1 MEENQKKD
9 IRKLQAEIEKL
20 TDELHQKNLQ
30 LAESEKYVTLGQLT
44 AGIAHEINTPL
55 GALRSN
61 NDLFTRCFAKI
72 RKILFQEDVPE
83 SIRQNK
89 ELIKLFNSIDQL
101 NKVNNNAGERIIDI
115 VNSVR
120 KYARQEEN
128 KHSLVNINEL
138 IDSTLPILQHELKHR
153 IQVHRD
159 YGKVDEILGFP
170 HHLNQV
176 FVNIL
181 VNAVQAIEGTGDIYI
196 KTYQQNDDVVVEIRD
211 TGKGISKENIQKIFT
226 MGFTTKKIGAGMGL
240 GLALV
245 KQIIES
251 HHGVIEVE
259 SEVGKGT
266 LFRIHLPISSGCET
280 KK

>member
-1 MEENQKKD
+1 LADNQNKD
-9 IRKLQAEIEKL
+9 IKKLQAEIAKL
-20 TDELHQKNLQ
+20 TEELQQKNLQ

-61 NDLFTRCFAKI
+61 NDLFMRCFAKTQ
-72 RKILFQEDVPE
+72 KILFEDDSPE
-83 SIRQNK
+83 SIRKNK
-89 ELIKLFNSIDQL
+89 ELIKLFKSIDQL
-101 NKVNNNAGERIIDI
+101 NKVNNNAVERIIDI

-159 YGKVDEILGFP
+159 FEDIENVLGYP

-181 VNAVQAIEGTGDIYI
+181 VNAVQAIEGNGDIYI
-196 KTYQQNDDVVVEIRD
+196 KTFQHKNDVVVEIRD
-211 TGKGISKENIQKIFT
+211 TGKGISKENMKKIFK

-245 KQIIES
+245 KQIIEA
-251 HHGVIEVE
+251 HHGAIEAE

-266 LFRIHLPISSGCET
+266 LFRIRLPISSGCET

>member
-1 MEENQKKD
+1 MDDDQKKD
-9 IRKLQAEIEKL
+9 IKKLQAEIAKL
-20 TDELHQKNLQ
+20 TEELQQKNLQ

-61 NDLFTRCFAKI
+61 NDLFMRCFAKI
-72 RKILFQEDVPE
+72 RKILFQENSPE

-138 IDSTLPILQHELKHR
+138 IDNTLPILQHELKHR

-159 YGKVDEILGFP
+159 FEKIDDVLGYP

-181 VNAVQAIEGTGDIYI
+181 VNAVQAIEGNGDIFI
-196 KTYQQNDDVVVEIRD
+196 KTFQQKDEVVVEIRD
-211 TGKGISKENIQKIFT
+211 TGKGISKENLQKIFN

-245 KQIIES
+245 KQIIEA
-251 HHGVIEVE
+251 HHGTIEAE
-259 SEVGKGT
+259 SDVGKGT
-266 LFRIHLPISSGCET
+266 LFRIRLPISSGCDT

>member
-1 MEENQKKD
+1 MEENQKKE
-9 IRKLQAEIEKL
+9 IRKLQEKIAKL
-20 TDELHQKNLQ
+20 TEELQEKNLQ
-30 LAESEKYVTLGQLT
+30 LAESDKYVTLGQLT

-61 NDLFTRCFAKI
+61 NDLFTRCFSKI
-72 RKILFQEDVPE
+72 QKIIFQEDVPE

-128 KHSLVNINEL
+128 NQSLVSINEL
-138 IDSTLPILQHELKHR
+138 IESTLAILQHELKHR
-153 IQVHRD
+153 IKVHLD
-159 YGKVDEILGFP
+159 FGKIDEILGFP
-170 HHLNQV
+170 HHLNQI

-196 KTYQQNDDVVVEIRD
+196 KTYQQKDEVVVEIRD
-211 TGKGISKENIQKIFT
+211 TGKGISKENIRKIFT

-245 KQIIES
+245 KQIIDA

-259 SEVGKGT
+259 SEVEKGT
-266 LFRIHLPISSGCET
+266 LFRIRLPISSGCEI